1 MMSHDGF
8 LQRAIVE
15 FSLQSQSTYVCFVE
29 DVRVLWSILLLAIRE
44 PFLSSGSSKE
54 IQLLHIAVRA
64 FCIQDIFISLWCQFY
79 RRRNYFEAE
88 RRKLPGK
95 AVGFGLKLQ

>member
-1 MMSHDGF
+1 MSHDGF
-8 LQRAIVE
+8 LQRVVVE
-15 FSLQSQSTYVCFVE
+15 FSLQSQNTYVCFVE

-44 PFLSSGSSKE
+44 PSLFSGSSKE

-64 FCIQDIFISLWCQFY
+64 FCIQDILISLWCQFY

-95 AVGFGLKLQ
+95 VVGFGLKLQ